1 MALDFAQMLKALSN
15 KRNRILT
22 SLLCLLF
29 LSISKVITTSDDTLF
44 KVFKYENPQ
53 ELEDTLQSFE
63 FGDEVE
69 ATALCSNGS
78 DSIVFGGTNNEA
90 TIQKIEVGEDGQVA
104 YDKSEAQPVALKF
117 DTSVT
122 KLEYCA
128 NGSKLLGVSQDSHVQ
143 LLDVESMKVTSFE

>member
-1 MALDFAQMLKALSN
+1 M
-15 KRNRILT
+15 
-22 SLLCLLF
+22 CLLF
-29 LSISKVITTSDDTLF
+29 LCISKVITTSDDTLF